1 MLDRLI
7 QSTDDVVEIPLIN
20 IQNAINITVKSWN
33 RVSDS
38 CIRNRFRK
46 NGFIEEVCE
55 AEDNFVADNT
65 ITVLKEREIISNDFN
80 VEDYVS
86 IDLSIGA
93 ENREKDIVKATQEKI
108 IGASNVYSTIE

>member
-65 ITVLKEREIISNDFN
+65 ITVLKELEIISNDFN
-80 VEDYVS
+80 FEDYVS
-86 IDLSIGA
+86 IDNDLSIGA
-93 ENREKDIVKATQEKI
+93 EKFLLKKI
-108 IGASNVYSTIE
+108 CS